1 MIEVFNA
8 STGRNWATEY
18 KFPEFVLQDRWDSG
32 FRLGLQRK
40 DLDTALDL
48 AAATA
53 TDAPVATAIT
63 AAWRDAESTL
73 GPDADHTEFARY
85 PALHPRAVPGPRSAD
100 S

>member
-8 STGRNWATEY
+8 STGRNWSTEY

-53 TDAPVATAIT
+53 TDAPLATTTA
-63 AAWRDAESTL
+63 AAWRAAESTL
-73 GPDADHTEFARY
+73 GPDADHTEFAR
-85 PALHPRAVPGPRSAD
+85 PLDR
-100 S
+100 